1 MPQLHQNVFPTLP
14 VREYVQSALRQ
25 ARERYRSQDLSA
37 IVSTRASEVL
47 IAELRAA
54 GVSHIQTSKYLW
66 SADYLWLLPKER
78 SNGEEI
84 RVDQ

>member
-25 ARERYRSQDLSA
+25 AHERYQSQDLSA
-37 IVSTRASEVL
+37 IVSMRASEAL

-54 GVSHIQTSKYLW
+54 GVSHIQTSRYL
-66 SADYLWLLPKER
+66 SAADYLWLLPKER